1 MKNENKHLMEQVVNL
16 NAEKENLES
25 SFQQKFNYLNESLS
39 YTESLLND
47 DVDNV
52 LYIFDNDNYSYTTE
66 FNFVLWTC

>member
-1 MKNENKHLMEQVVNL
+1 MEQVVNL

-66 FNFVLWTC
+66 F